1 MCRQAELATP
11 LVCPRKWLEQGC
23 KPQQERRSSSRM
35 NVDRCAEGMRPSI
48 GSRPDRKIIAF
59 ASALGGATCNVSRRR
74 AGGFALKR
82 KRIGGSPRCLQRHN
96 GQDIRIRRKYPMT
109 YVVPRLQESA
119 PIHVPRRP
127 QPKHQSSTRRAAA
140 AEAGETGE
148 VTPPPIDW
156 LVPTVLA
163 LLVASLVFLLCAFNV
178 VANDDEPART
188 SSYGV
193 TTSGEVEPFTGQRRQ
208 ELQPLAST
216 TTTVRQAPDLVTSS
230 DFEAGIAGL
239 RKTMRDFSFLIM
251 GSQASLS
258 AMCALAFLVPLL
270 RKRAK
275 VPAPQR
281 P

>member
-1 MCRQAELATP
+1 
-11 LVCPRKWLEQGC
+11 
-23 KPQQERRSSSRM
+23 M
-35 NVDRCAEGMRPSI
+35 NVDRCDEGTSPSI

-59 ASALGGATCNVSRRR
+59 ASALGGATCNVSPRR

-82 KRIGGSPRCLQRHN
+82 KRIGGSPKCLQKHN
-96 GQDIRIRRKYPMT
+96 GRDIRIRRKYPMT
-109 YVVPRLQESA
+109 YVEDRLPESA
-119 PIHVPRRP
+119 RIHVPRRP
-127 QPKHQSSTRRAAA
+127 RPKPQSSTRLAA
-140 AEAGETGE
+140 AEAGEAGE
-148 VTPPPIDW
+148 ATPPPVDW

-163 LLVASLVFLLCAFNV
+163 LLVASLVFLLCAFTV
-178 VANDDEPART
+178 VMNDDEPART

-193 TTSGEVEPFTGQRRQ
+193 TTSGEVETVTGQRRQ
-208 ELQPLAST
+208 ELQQLTSS

-230 DFEAGIAGL
+230 EFEAGIAGL
-239 RKTMRDFSFLIM
+239 RKTMKNFSFLIM

-258 AMCALAFLVPLL
+258 AMCAVAFLVPLL